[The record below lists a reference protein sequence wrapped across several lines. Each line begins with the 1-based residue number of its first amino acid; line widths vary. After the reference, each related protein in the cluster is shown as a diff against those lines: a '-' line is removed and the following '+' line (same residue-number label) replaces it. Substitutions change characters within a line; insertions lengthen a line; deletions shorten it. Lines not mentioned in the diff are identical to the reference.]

1 MEGLRILLAEDDPA
15 LRSLLAAALVR
26 DGYSVVEAADGSEVL
41 DLLALHLVA
50 NTGLPRLDVI
60 VSDVRMPGW
69 TGLDVLVGLRALP
82 GAPPVVLITAFGG
95 DEFRDRA
102 RRLGAAATL
111 DKPFDIDDLRGVIR
125 QTLAAAA
132 ATSSRA

>member
-1 MEGLRILLAEDDPA
+1 MEGPRILLAEDDPA
-15 LRSLLAAALVR
+15 LRSLLAAALAR
-26 DGYSVVEAADGSEVL
+26 DGYSVVEAADGTEVL
-41 DLLALHLVA
+41 DLLASHLVA
-50 NTGLPRLDVI
+50 DTGLPRLDVI

-69 TGLDVLVGLRALP
+69 TGLDVLAGLRALP

-95 DEFRDRA
+95 EEFRDRA

-125 QTLAAAA
+125 QTLAATA
-132 ATSSRA
+132 ATAPRA